1 MNIEKLKFPIGKY
14 TSINNPDKKVINNWI
29 DDIERFPSRIKEL
42 VTGIQDSQLNWRY
55 RPKGWSVKQV
65 IHHCADSH
73 MNAFIRFK
81 LALTEETPII
91 KPYREEKWA
100 NLADSLTIEID
111 ESLMLLTGL
120 HKKWARLIKSLSL
133 DQLEMDYEHPQ
144 HGLKFN
150 LISTIGMYSWHC
162 NHHLE
167 HIKNALKSKSY

>member
-1 MNIEKLKFPIGKY
+1 
-14 TSINNPDKKVINNWI
+14 
-29 DDIERFPSRIKEL
+29 
-42 VTGIQDSQLNWRY
+42 
-55 RPKGWSVKQV
+55 
-65 IHHCADSH
+65 

-81 LALTEETPII
+81 LALTEEKPII

>member
-14 TSINNPDKKVINNWI
+14 TYINNPDIKVINKWI

-42 VTGIQDSQLNWRY
+42 VTGIQDSQLNLRY
-55 RPKGWSVKQV
+55 RPEGWTVKQV
-65 IHHCADSH
+65 IHHCSDSH

-120 HKKWARLIKSLSL
+120 HKKWARLIKSLSH

-144 HGLKFN
+144 HGLRFN
-150 LISTIGMYSWHC
+150 LISTIGMY
-162 NHHLE
+162 
-167 HIKNALKSKSY
+167 

>member
-1 MNIEKLKFPIGKY
+1 
-14 TSINNPDKKVINNWI
+14 
-29 DDIERFPSRIKEL
+29 
-42 VTGIQDSQLNWRY
+42 
-55 RPKGWSVKQV
+55 
-65 IHHCADSH
+65 

-81 LALTEETPII
+81 LALTEEKPII

-111 ESLMLLTGL
+111 ESLMLLIGL

-150 LISTIGMYSWHC
+150 LISTDRILQLLLVIFGSAGISPYQHG
-162 NHHLE
+162 LE
-167 HIKNALKSKSY
+167 IICTFHSVVIE